1 MRDFLSCLLGTW
13 SNKIQAQSSPLLY
26 KQVFVRWEDD
36 GEFIHSVHWGRKD
49 ELNPYLKTN
58 KKLKVLSDTEVI
70 LEHWGGTYSG
80 LTRDESCDMI
90 MKYDGTAWMGQFD
103 TSMEDDGETITG
115 HAELALYGHKLFI
128 SRHRLSI
135 LVRLDAGHTIILL
148 Y

>member
-58 KKLKVLSDTEVI
+58 KKLKVLS
-70 LEHWGGTYSG
+70 
-80 LTRDESCDMI
+80 
-90 MKYDGTAWMGQFD
+90 
-103 TSMEDDGETITG
+103 
-115 HAELALYGHKLFI
+115 
-128 SRHRLSI
+128 LSLI
-135 LVRLDAGHTIILL
+135 HI
-148 Y
+148 

>member
-80 LTRDESCDMI
+80 LTRNEDCDMVL
-90 MKYDGTAWMGQFD
+90 KFDGTAWIGQFD
-103 TSMEDDGETITG
+103 TDTI
-115 HAELALYGHKLFI
+115 HAELGVYGHKLFM
-128 SRHRLSI
+128 RDRF
-135 LVRLDAGHTIILL
+135 LDSKGRIVWGADEIYKYLRVQ
-148 Y
+148 